1 MRDWRVM
8 LGPFL
13 IWTAHFAVVYGVA
26 SVADIAPPQ
35 AGAWQVAGIAFSA
48 LCLAALVVTA
58 VRLRRRTAAT
68 PLARGLGLTGSLVG
82 FIAVAWQS
90 LPLLLSA

>member
-1 MRDWRVM
+1 MRDWRLM

-13 IWTAHFAVVYGVA
+13 IWTAHFVVVYGVA
-26 SVADIAPPQ
+26 SVADIAPEETGTWRI
-35 AGAWQVAGIAFSA
+35 AGLVFSA
-48 LCLAALVVTA
+48 LCLVALTVIA
-58 VRLRRRTAAT
+58 VRLRQRTAAT